1 MKRCKRL
8 RDLEAGP
15 EFQERLRRQVLESF
29 PQSLIL
35 HGPEGI
41 GKKTWGRAIGA
52 YYLCLNP
59 IEADFCG
66 RCSSCNYLAE
76 GTHPD
81 WIEIFPED
89 QGKTIP
95 LDTVREQ
102 VHRSLWTKPQIG
114 DRRVWLIDAAA
125 LLESAQN
132 ALLKVLEEPPAYAK
146 FILLVEDRA
155 KLLPTLLSRSVSLEL
170 PRLNDEAMDRVLSRE
185 DGEVGREGFAAALA
199 SGIAGKAIEIYT
211 DSDFWLL
218 REKVYRWFFSFP
230 LETRNSVL
238 SSDFEFLKDLK
249 DDWPRVL
256 TLLQNLVRDCLL
268 AQEGMTERMMQE
280 DLSNKIEDFV
290 SHYPL
295 GREGWANLS
304 RYLEDLETR
313 LRANAN
319 YELQVCRTLLLMRGE
334 FDSCR
339 QE

>member
-1 MKRCKRL
+1 MKRCKKL

-15 EFQERLRRQVLESF
+15 EFRERLRRQVLTNF

-41 GKKTWGRAIGA
+41 GKETWGRAIGA
-52 YYLCLNP
+52 YYLCLDP
-59 IEADFCG
+59 REDDSCGQCEA
-66 RCSSCNYLAE
+66 CNYFAE

-81 WIEIFPED
+81 WIEILPEAS
-89 QGKTIP
+89 GKTIP

-114 DRRVWLIDAAA
+114 DRRVWLIDADA

-146 FILLVEDRA
+146 FILMVEDRA

-170 PRLNDEAMDRVLSRE
+170 PRLDDEAIARILSRE
-185 DGEVGREGFAAALA
+185 EGEVGREHFAAALS
-199 SGIAGKAIEIYT
+199 SGIAGRAIEIYT

-218 REKVYRWFFSFP
+218 REEVYRWFFAFP
-230 LETRNSVL
+230 SEAPSSVL
-238 SSDFEFLKDLK
+238 SSDFDFFKTLK

-256 TLLQNLVRDCLL
+256 ALLQNLVRDCLL
-268 AQEGMTERMMQE
+268 AQEGMEDRMMQQ
-280 DLSNKIEDFV
+280 DLAEKVQKFV

-295 GREGWANLS
+295 GRTGWANLS
-304 RYLEDLETR
+304 RYLEDLEIR

>member
-1 MKRCKRL
+1 LKKCKSL

-15 EFQERLRRQVLESF
+15 EFRERLRRQVLESF

-41 GKKTWGRAIGA
+41 GKESWGRAIGA
-52 YYLCLNP
+52 YYLCLEP
-59 IEADFCG
+59 QADDACG
-66 RCSSCNYLAE
+66 KCQACHYFAE

-81 WIEIFPED
+81 WIEILPEAS
-89 QGKTIP
+89 GKTIP

-114 DRRVWLIDAAA
+114 DRRVWLIDADA

-132 ALLKVLEEPPAYAK
+132 ALLKVLEEPPSYAK

-170 PRLNDEAMDRVLSRE
+170 PRLDNAAMARVLSKE
-185 DGEVGREGFAAALA
+185 DGQVGREDFATALA

-211 DSDFWLL
+211 DQDFWQL
-218 REKVYRWFFSFP
+218 REQVCRWFFAFP
-230 LETRNSVL
+230 AKAPSSVL
-238 SSDFEFLKDLK
+238 SSDFDFFKDLK

-268 AQEGMTERMMQE
+268 AQEGLDERMLQQ
-280 DLSNKIEDFV
+280 DLADSIRKFN
-290 SHYPL
+290 SHYSL
-295 GREGWANLS
+295 GRDGWANLS